1 MKRILL
7 PAAVLLASS
16 TSLMAEPLRLG
27 MSPEPYMPATM
38 IDSSGTWIGYEADI
52 SNDVCAALADGCEIK
67 PMAWEALLTSLQSG
81 KVDFVVGAFS
91 ITEERLQVVDFSIP
105 YQIPTT
111 HLVGPKSDTTEI
123 KTTTADDGKEVLSA
137 EGLDGKIIGAQSAS
151 IQSAYL
157 AKFTPTL
164 EVKDY
169 PAADNVVS
177 DLLAG
182 RIDYAMLGDGFIETF
197 LATPDGAD
205 YEIKKTMPNHPSL
218 GDGIGYAVRK
228 GDTAT
233 LEAINAP
240 LQAMA
245 DSGKLKEYLDKW
257 AGRTE

>member
-16 TSLMAEPLRLG
+16 TAVFAEPLRLG

-38 IDSSGTWIGYEADI
+38 IDSAGTWIGYEADI
-52 SNDVCAALADGCEIK
+52 SNDICAAIPQGCEIK
-67 PMAWEALLTSLQSG
+67 PMAWDALIPSLQAE
-81 KVDFVVGAFS
+81 KIDFIVGAFS
-91 ITEERLQVVDFSIP
+91 ITEERLKIVDFSIP

-111 HLVGPKSDTTEI
+111 HLVGMKSDDTEI
-123 KTTTADDGKEVLSA
+123 KITETADGAKVLSA
-137 EGLDGKIIGAQSAS
+137 EGLESKIIGVQSAS
-151 IQSAYL
+151 IQSNYL
-157 AKFTPTL
+157 EKFAPTL
-164 EVKDY
+164 EAKNY
-169 PAADNVVS
+169 ATADNAVS

-182 RIDYAMLGDGFIETF
+182 RVDYVLMGDGFIETF
-197 LATPDGAD
+197 LTTPEGAD
-205 YEIKKTMPNHPSL
+205 YEIKKTMPNNPSL
-218 GDGIGYAVRK
+218 GNGIGYAVRK

-245 DSGKLKEYLDKW
+245 DAGKLQEYLDKW